1 VSGPRGGPE
10 RRPVRGR
17 RRRHVAHPRRRHKDA
32 RREGTTHGQG
42 EVVLVVEAM
51 KMENSATD
59 PRTGI
64 VALLRVAAGDSTPQ
78 DAILC
83 VLA

>member
-1 VSGPRGGPE
+1 
-10 RRPVRGR
+10 
-17 RRRHVAHPRRRHKDA
+17 
-32 RREGTTHGQG
+32 
-42 EVVLVVEAM
+42 VLLVEAM
-51 KMENSATD
+51 KMENSATE